1 MPYRKQ
7 KSRVLAG
14 SLNLLPPG
22 DIVPPPDSLALTN
35 WRVDQAGALHS
46 RKGMGQLATGL
57 VDTVHSLF
65 RLKTATGDDRYGGAG
80 TALLYGTNLGTTM
93 TLPSWP
99 TRGLDGGPLSM
110 VAYQDF
116 VWLMNPGRQVKLF
129 GSEVRNWGIAAPTT
143 APTVTAG
150 SQETIPVATCNASE
164 GLYLPPPGGDQFS
177 YTTTEWQVVR
187 WSAGEPC
194 STYTEVVDY
203 DQGTV
208 EATEGNINVYG
219 TGVYWEP
226 TLYDP
231 SPDAGLIDIYGTN
244 HAVKTKIAGFE
255 GTDMLMLST
264 PYDDET
270 ASGLAYRIYHR
281 FRPGSFDAAN
291 AVSGESLRI
300 VCTPIGRWVATRR
313 FPSPIDCRISA
324 VPGGDL
330 DDDRFRF
337 WIWCEDAGAIDSLK
351 VTLRSGDCSVTCSV
365 PVSIL
370 SPAKYAWNQL
380 SISRRFDPH
389 ATAEENPEY
398 QALLQQMAAAEA
410 AGDDVTWN
418 ALNQQLA
425 TLYNEI
431 LARTLHFVELIAPDG
446 VAFNWGAVTELW
458 FEVEVNNPTVIHFD
472 KAEMV
477 GGADN
482 TFEGEWWFC
491 YTYENEF
498 GHESNPSGFSTPVQL
513 RKQAPTVVM
522 AASTDS
528 QVVRCHVYGIGGVV
542 TQPLR
547 FGTKNSNGGDLTIDK
562 IHNCKTVEEAQ
573 TDNIEVPDDHD
584 PPPAGRGIAGP
595 YFGRILA
602 WAGNRLYWSKVAQ
615 PAYWP
620 GADDD
625 GEGNWVDV
633 GQSGDDILAVT
644 CHKRMAVIYKQRSIW
659 RLTGDPAEA
668 DPEQTSA
675 NVGLLGER
683 AIVNAGAVDYFAAA
697 EGIYRF
703 NGDFEEKISTP
714 VDPIFKGDWVTIAGD
729 ALGVVK
735 PISVQ
740 RASQAVMGFING
752 RLYFSYVEE
761 GLWLPNTTLVYET
774 DSRRWY
780 RDSRGFSAINYE
792 GQGQSFVAAVGTVGG
807 APYGANLYE
816 IEQGTADA
824 GVAIPVLWQSA
835 FSDQGLPNNRKVYA
849 DLVVD
854 FKSAQVLT
862 VAMVYDNFAVEAA
875 GTAQSTDRTT
885 ATFRLGTGGLGRRA
899 LNAAVRIS
907 GDVTSETVIYGVYLH
922 WYAEARIGKT
932 YDSGV
937 SDDGTAQAKLYTE
950 MEFHV
955 EADGQVCWAL
965 HTDVPGGVM
974 AQRDSGNFAAT
985 AGRKTVPVVFAANV
999 FGCHRRLLVWSDQT
1013 FALHGIRL
1021 RVLPVGEYIDGAQ
1034 GDTWE
1039 SQPV

>member
-150 SQETIPVATCNASE
+150 SPVTVPVVGFDSTETWTLQRWIGGVMTENPKAEKWYYNA
-164 GLYLPPPGGDQFS
+164 
-177 YTTTEWQVVR
+177 
-187 WSAGEPC
+187 
-194 STYTEVVDY
+194 
-203 DQGTV
+203 GTV
-208 EATEGNINVYG
+208 ACTQGSVDVYG
-219 TGVYWEP
+219 TGTDW
-226 TLYDP
+226 
-231 SPDAGLIDIYGTN
+231 AGDSRGADFYVGKRIRI
-244 HAVKTKIAGFE
+244 HAV
-255 GTDMLMLST
+255 
-264 PYDDET
+264 
-270 ASGLAYRIYHR
+270 
-281 FRPGSFDAAN
+281 DAAGNPYN
-291 AVSGESLRI
+291 AVHEVASIMGSSYLTLTEDFEPESGSGYTYEIYEPAAESREFLGGGTYLGLTCSP
-300 VCTPIGRWVATRR
+300 VGRWVLTHA
-313 FPSPIDCRISA
+313 FPSPKNLSVSA
-324 VPGGDL
+324 QPGSEE
-330 DDDRFRF
+330 DDDVFRF
-337 WIWCEDAGAIDSLK
+337 WIWCEDAAAIDTLK
-351 VTLRSGDCSVTCSV
+351 VTLVASGDRAVTCSV

-370 SPAKYAWNQL
+370 NPAKYTWTQV
-380 SISRRFDPH
+380 SITRRFN
-389 ATAEENPEY
+389 AQRLVEANPDY
-398 QALLQQMAAAEA
+398 QALLQRITEAQA
-410 AGDDVTWN
+410 AGDTVTWE
-418 ALNQQLA
+418 ALSQQRA
-425 TLYNEI
+425 TLYDEV
-431 LARTLHFVELIAPDG
+431 LAKTPHFVQLTTPD
-446 VAFNWGAVTELW
+446 ASIYEFPWHAVTDIW
-458 FEVEVNNPTVIHFD
+458 FEIENNVPTVVNFND
-472 KAEMV
+472 AEMV
-477 GGADN
+477 GGPDN
-482 TFEGEWWFC
+482 TFEGEWRFC
-491 YTYENEF
+491 YTYENDF
-498 GHESNPSGFSTPVQL
+498 GHESNPSGFTAVTL

-528 QVVRCHVYGIGGVV
+528 QVVKCHVYGIGGVLREA
-542 TQPLR
+542 LR
-547 FGTKNSNGGDLTIDK
+547 FGTRNSNGGSLIITWG
-562 IHNCKTVEEAQ
+562 VEEAQ

-615 PAYWP
+615 PTCWP

-625 GEGNWVDV
+625 AEGNWVDV

-729 ALGVVK
+729 AWGVI
-735 PISVQ
+735 PPMTSQ
-740 RASQAVMGFING
+740 FASQSVMGFING
-752 RLYFSYVEE
+752 RLYFSYPASV
-761 GLWLPNTTLVYET
+761 GNLPTTTLVYET

-816 IEQGTADA
+816 IEQGTTDA
-824 GVAIPVLWQSA
+824 GVPIPVLWQSA

-854 FKSAQVLT
+854 IKSAQALT
-862 VAMVYDNFAVEAA
+862 VQMVYDNFAVETA

-885 ATFRLGTGGLGRRA
+885 ATFRLGVGGEGRRA

-999 FGCHRRLLVWSDQT
+999 FGWHRRLLVWSDQT